1 MVHRMYRQ
9 VDLGL
14 IARLEPR
21 RARKILLQAYQT
33 RGTIDA
39 AAAALGLSKSS
50 FLRYA
55 ARTGAQDDI
64 RAIHGRSSEATPDAG
79 RPTAPVIAP
88 VAQGEAP
95 TWGQIYDAVQAS
107 RGDVD
112 AAARALGISTA
123 EFFDACQTE
132 GVDLALIP
140 TD

>member
-1 MVHRMYRQ
+1 MYRQ

-21 RARKILLQAYQT
+21 RARKILLQAYQA
-33 RGTIDA
+33 RGTIEA
-39 AAAALGLSKSS
+39 AAASLGLSKSS

-79 RPTAPVIAP
+79 RPAVPPA
-88 VAQGEAP
+88 AQGEAP

-112 AAARALGISTA
+112 AAARALGVSTA

>member
-1 MVHRMYRQ
+1 MYRQ

-21 RARKILLQAYQT
+21 RARKILLQAYQA
-33 RGTIDA
+33 RGTIEA
-39 AAAALGLSKSS
+39 AAASLGLSKSS

-79 RPTAPVIAP
+79 RPI
-88 VAQGEAP
+88 VATVTPGEAP
-95 TWGQIYDAVQAS
+95 TWGQIYDAVQAA

-112 AAARALGISTA
+112 AAARALGVTTA